1 MSLSIRWKL
10 LVTVGLPLLVSYTVI
25 FALDYQILRNNATK
39 QAEYA
44 VSQEASAMADRF
56 NTRFMAIES
65 TGWSSAR
72 LIAAGTFSRMEDS
85 DRSTIR
91 SEAQRSRVLRSLVLQ
106 NPLIGSA
113 AVIVDIPV
121 SRKRLTSPASGLRG
135 AITVTGDSSQSGP
148 EKTRSTKRIAIQ
160 VTPSGDQYSG
170 RPLGSVYPGSMP
182 PWFADESEDWPDAH
196 WSEPYQDPDLNYAW
210 AIAYVCPIHD
220 NNESI
225 NDLTAEDTAEP
236 LADLSTQQG
245 PRVGVLTLI
254 VPLERLQSVL
264 AESLQGQAENHPYA
278 LFSAGSRFLAQP
290 NPERLG
296 TAYNE
301 ATSPTNASHAIQN
314 ATLNNQ
320 PGIVATTARQLG
332 GETDEPIWLA
342 VEPVKS
348 IGGSMAIAIPESEI
362 MGPLNKRITRR
373 AFAGVIQIAILVG
386 LVYVLSVRLV
396 RPIEKL
402 NDAVQ
407 SLSQGDLEA
416 QASVDASD
424 EIGDLAR
431 AFNKM
436 VDELREHV
444 DQITEQTAAREKVES
459 ELRIAREIQVSLLPH
474 HLPVGPGSDRFE
486 MQAVNRP
493 ARQIAGDFYDY
504 FFDKTGRLIIIIADV
519 SGKGVPAALL
529 MAVTRTLL
537 RHHATAGRSPLEAV
551 RRTGEKLYEDNPGNM
566 FVTLFMLRYDPATG
580 EIVYVNAGHP
590 KPCLIEAD
598 GTPSWFGDITAPL
611 QGIATA
617 EEIGEVEEARAQL
630 TPGQSLLLFTDGVTE
645 ARNPRTDTMLGE
657 QGLVDLIH
665 KFGPLSATSLCD
677 RLAEELTEFQN
688 HHLIDDLTVVAI
700 QRLG

>member
-1 MSLSIRWKL
+1 VSLSIRWKL
-10 LVTVGLPLLVSYTVI
+10 LLTVGLPLIVSYTVI
-25 FALDYQILRNNATK
+25 FAFDYQILRNNATK
-39 QAEYA
+39 QAEHA
-44 VSQEASAMADRF
+44 VSQEASAFADRF

-72 LIAAGTFSRMEDS
+72 LIAAGTLSRGDDS
-85 DRSTIR
+85 ARAAFR

-113 AVIVDIPV
+113 AVMVDAPV
-121 SRKRLTSPASGLRG
+121 SRKRLTSPANGLRG
-135 AITVTGDSSQSGP
+135 AINIPNNSSQTGQGSTG
-148 EKTRSTKRIAIQ
+148 RSKRIAIQ
-160 VTPSGDQYSG
+160 VTPSGDQYAG
-170 RPLGSVYPGSMP
+170 RSLGMIYPDGAP
-182 PWFADESEDWPDAH
+182 PWFGSAPDEWPDAH

-225 NDLTAEDTAEP
+225 DDLTAEDTAESQT
-236 LADLSTQQG
+236 DLVTLQG

-264 AESLQGQAENHPYA
+264 AESLRGQAENHPYA

-290 NPERLG
+290 NSEKLG
-296 TAYNE
+296 TVYIE
-301 ATSPTNASHAIQN
+301 TASSTKTYKAIQD
-314 ATLNNQ
+314 ATLNST
-320 PGIVATTARQLG
+320 PGIVNTTANHLG
-332 GETDEPIWLA
+332 GENDAPTWLA

-348 IGGSMAIAIPESEI
+348 IGGSMAIAILESEI
-362 MGPLNKRITRR
+362 MGPLNQRITRR

-402 NDAVQ
+402 NSAVKL
-407 SLSQGDLEA
+407 LSQGDLEA

-459 ELRIAREIQVSLLPH
+459 ELRIARDIQVSLLPH
-474 HLPVGPGSDRFE
+474 HLPIGPGSEKFD

-504 FFDKTGRLIIIIADV
+504 FFDPSGRLIIIIADV

-537 RHHATAGRSPLEAV
+537 RYHATAGRSPQEAV
-551 RRTGEKLYEDNPGNM
+551 KRTGEKLYEDNPGNM

-580 EIVYVNAGHP
+580 DVVYVNAGHP
-590 KPCLIEAD
+590 KPCLIEKN
-598 GTPSWFGDITAPL
+598 GQPSWFGDITAPL

-617 EEIGEVEEARAQL
+617 EEIGEVEEAHAQL
-630 TPGQSLLLFTDGVTE
+630 AIGQSLLLFTDGVTE

-657 QGLVDLIH
+657 QGLVDLLH
-665 KFGPLSATSLCD
+665 QFGPISATSLCD
-677 RLAEELTEFQN
+677 RLAEELTQFQDN
-688 HHLIDDLTVVAI
+688 HLIDDLTVVAI
-700 QRLG
+700 QRVE